1 MFRRAAILI
10 GASLL
15 AATCGGGLAVPSQV
29 SGNEPLIVFAAADL
43 QFALSEIADEFA
55 AAGHPRPTI
64 SFGSTGQFSQQIA
77 NGAPADLFF
86 AADERTLADLEPKGL
101 LLAGTRQAYA
111 IGDIVLVGRSGLA
124 PLTALSDLA
133 RPAVRTVAIA
143 NPEHAPYG
151 RAAREALLRSGVWSR
166 VEPKLVLGENIAQT
180 FQFVQTGNADAGI
193 VALSVALGVPG
204 TPYTRIAASLHDPIV
219 QAVAVL
225 ARTRQPELARA
236 FLAYAN
242 GPAARPILTKYGFTP
257 PATR

>member
-1 MFRRAAILI
+1 MFRRVALLSVALLIAASCS
-10 GASLL
+10 GANGRS
-15 AATCGGGLAVPSQV
+15 AV

-64 SFGSTGQFSQQIA
+64 SFGSTGTFSQQIE
-77 NGAPADLFF
+77 NGAPADVFF
-86 AADERTLADLEPKGL
+86 AADERTLADLEAKGL
-101 LLAGTRQAYA
+101 LLAGTRRPYA
-111 IGDIVLVGRSGLA
+111 IGDIVLVGRSGLP
-124 PLTALSDLA
+124 PLTALSDLE
-133 RPAVRTVAIA
+133 RPAIRTVAIA

-151 RAAREALLRSGVWSR
+151 RAAREALLRSGVLSH

-180 FQFVQTGNADAGI
+180 FQFVRTGNADAGI

-204 TPYTRIAASLHDPIV
+204 TPYARIAASLHDPIV
-219 QAVAVL
+219 QAAAVL
-225 ARTRQPELARA
+225 ARTREPELARA

-242 GPAARPILTKYGFTP
+242 GPAAQPILTKYGFAP